1 MSIALSSLAHTWLID
16 LDGTILKHNGHKSSG
31 DELLPGV
38 LAFWKNIPE
47 TYFILLLSARE
58 EQYRQSTLEFLSQA
72 GLRFDQAIFG
82 LPQGER
88 VLLNDVKPRGLQ
100 TALAFNLKRDEG
112 LSGIAFEL
120 TD

>member
-47 TYFILLLSARE
+47 TDFILLLSARE

-72 GLRFDQAIFG
+72 GLRFDQAILG
-82 LPQGER
+82 CRR
-88 VLLNDVKPRGLQ
+88 VS
-100 TALAFNLKRDEG
+100 ACC
-112 LSGIAFEL
+112 L
-120 TD
+120 TTSSHADFKLRWHSTSSATRVCPASRSS